1 MQWNLIEGMSLKANE
16 EKLSFYEGCVI
27 HKQYQEPLIDY
38 QQSFTWLNES
48 QDS

>member
-1 MQWNLIEGMSLKANE
+1 
-16 EKLSFYEGCVI
+16 VI